1 MKKIVRSIAVV
12 ALMFVVATGL
22 ANEPKLSVTSNA
34 EKSLNFVMDEISEQT
49 SISIFDKQGVIIY
62 SEDLA
67 AANIYSKNFNV
78 NNLPKGG
85 YFFKVEDD
93 LKETIFAF
101 FVEDS
106 KIVIADKNVNT
117 KPVFRRKEEKVYLN
131 LLNLD
136 KKDVKIKVLDSS
148 DSVLFEEIISNT
160 SLVEKVFNFENAFDG
175 NYTIT
180 VQDKTNNYYE
190 VVVVN

>member
-67 AANIYSKNFNV
+67 AAHIYSKKFNV
-78 NNLPKGG
+78 NNLPQGG

-106 KIVIADKNVNT
+106 KIVIAEKNVNT
-117 KPVFRRKEEKVYLN
+117 KPVFRRKEGKVYLN

-136 KKDVKIKVLDSS
+136 KKDVKIKVLDNN
-148 DSVLFEEIISNT
+148 DRVLFEEIISNT

-175 NYTIT
+175 NYTIS
-180 VQDKTNNYYE
+180 VQDKTNSYYE

>member
-1 MKKIVRSIAVV
+1 M
-12 ALMFVVATGL
+12 
-22 ANEPKLSVTSNA
+22 
-34 EKSLNFVMDEISEQT
+34 
-49 SISIFDKQGVIIY
+49 
-62 SEDLA
+62 
-67 AANIYSKNFNV
+67 
-78 NNLPKGG
+78 NNLPQGG

-106 KIVIADKNVNT
+106 KIVIAEKNVNT
-117 KPVFRRKEEKVYLN
+117 KPVFRRKEGKVYLN

-136 KKDVKIKVLDSS
+136 KKDVKIKVLDNN
-148 DSVLFEEIISNT
+148 DRVLFEEIISNT

-175 NYTIT
+175 NYTIS
-180 VQDKTNNYYE
+180 VQDKTNSYYE